1 MKYPTK
7 ALTIQIPGFMNCTS
21 MHLWRILPLALLFL
35 ISCGKE
41 LPLLQEAKTY
51 EIQQVNING
60 ILFNELEGV
69 VNDSLVLTQGHY
81 LVKESLIVNED
92 GTLILGQGVNIY
104 FEKNPD
110 NNLIIER
117 GGKLDVNG
125 TFSQPVVLT
134 SLNEIYGNAA
144 AGDWGGVHINGNAGI
159 NDRNETLVGIIG
171 NYGKTSN
178 AVDGESS
185 GNMQYMRIQ
194 YGGSA
199 QRNIGGALNLNG
211 IGSSTRMENIQVYQS
226 KNHGLRIR
234 GGAPSMQR
242 LVITH
247 TLGTSLRWE
256 EGWRGKI
263 QQMVIHQQGAVT
275 DTVTFIRGESGS
287 KTEQP
292 FSSPK
297 ISNFTIVGWG
307 DNTRGIRL
315 EDQTRC
321 ILINGL
327 IAHTERAIRTDALDS
342 LIMTGDVRMGNTIL
356 FDNKINF
363 YDHENGK
370 TSLLNTPQ
378 NAWYKGTINLDGYIG
393 SLASGAI
400 NAQEVDNWFLP
411 LMYMGGVQNGSQDW
425 TQGWTKK

>member
-1 MKYPTK
+1 M
-7 ALTIQIPGFMNCTS
+7 
-21 MHLWRILPLALLFL
+21 
-35 ISCGKE
+35 
-41 LPLLQEAKTY
+41 
-51 EIQQVNING
+51 
-60 ILFNELEGV
+60 
-69 VNDSLVLTQGHY
+69 
-81 LVKESLIVNED
+81 
-92 GTLILGQGVNIY
+92 
-104 FEKNPD
+104 
-110 NNLIIER
+110 ER
-117 GGKLDVNG
+117 GGKLIVKG
-125 TFSQPVVLT
+125 TNSQPVVLT
-134 SLNEIYGNAA
+134 SLNEVYGTAE

-194 YGGSA
+194 YAGSA

-211 IGSSTRMENIQVYQS
+211 IGSSTLMENIQVYRS
-226 KNHGLRIR
+226 ENHGLRIR
-234 GGAPSMQR
+234 GGSPSIQK

-256 EGWRGKI
+256 AGWRGKI
-263 QQMVIHQQGAVT
+263 QQMVIHQQEAET

-342 LIMTGDVRMGNTIL
+342 LILTGDVRLGNTIL

-378 NAWYKGTINLDGYIG
+378 NAWYKGSINLDGYIG
-393 SLASGAI
+393 SLVSGAI
-400 NAQEVDNWFLP
+400 NAQEVDNWFLS
-411 LMYMGGVQNGSQDW
+411 LLYMGGVQNGSQDW